1 MIKKLIKRSGIK
13 TNIKRK
19 FARGP
24 HNVKLCATL
33 LRDYKPGTKVFKYGD
48 CFSTRTHDISA
59 GGMCIS
65 HPDRLLAGKYI
76 MLNTKNNLK
85 KVECINCAMVGI
97 VSKDF
102 INKPIVAKVIWATEN
117 RCGIQF
123 VDVGDGDK
131 RNLDKLAKSSF
142 GEPKQDNK

>member
-1 MIKKLIKRSGIK
+1 MIKKLMKKSGMK
-13 TNIKRK
+13 AHIKRK

-24 HNVKLCATL
+24 HNVKLCATI
-33 LRDYKPGTKVFKYGD
+33 LRDYKLGSKVFKYGD

-76 MLNTKNNLK
+76 MLNSKSNLK

-97 VSKDF
+97 VSPDF
-102 INKPIVAKVIWATEN
+102 NSKSIVAKVMWATEN
-117 RCGIQF
+117 KCGIQF
-123 VDVGDGDK
+123 VDIGETDK
-131 RNLDKLAKSSF
+131 RNLDRLAKSSF
-142 GEPKQDNK
+142 GEPQPK